1 MQLKLVVVWKA
12 HNSCSGNCSLAAV
25 ASVERSTAVSSP
37 EEAALTFVVRQ
48 RLIQSWQW
56 RLAAAGE
63 VCWAPKVVA
72 AAVATLLASF

>member
-1 MQLKLVVVWKA
+1 MWKA
-12 HNSCSGNCSLAAV
+12 RYSCCGSCSLAAV

-37 EEAALTFVVRQ
+37 EVAVLTFVVRQ

-72 AAVATLLASF
+72 AAVATLSASF